1 MLCSA
6 AAAAAAAAAA
16 VAWGGGLWPGGVGE
30 RPRLSATT
38 RKIPW
43 SKFVHFSAVHEK
55 SKKEP
60 REDVKIYD
68 SPLVLIYN
76 PGDVVFL

>member
-1 MLCSA
+1 M
-6 AAAAAAAAAA
+6 
-16 VAWGGGLWPGGVGE
+16 
-30 RPRLSATT
+30 
-38 RKIPW
+38 
-43 SKFVHFSAVHEK
+43 HEK